1 MELTGLKKAAQGYD
15 LCPERP
21 VITLGE
27 QGDDFAGR
35 SPDLHG
41 KMLTEE
47 RPSAREDRSRRSK

>member
-1 MELTGLKKAAQGYD
+1 MELAGLKKAAQGYD
-15 LCPERP
+15 LRPERS

-27 QGDDFAGR
+27 QGEDFAGR
-35 SPDLHG
+35 ALDLHG